1 MPDPSPDPI
10 DISDGAREKLLGFI
24 ESEKARYVRIDVG
37 RG

>member
-1 MPDPSPDPI
+1 MPDPTTDTI
-10 DISDGAREKLLGFI
+10 EITDGAREKLLGFI